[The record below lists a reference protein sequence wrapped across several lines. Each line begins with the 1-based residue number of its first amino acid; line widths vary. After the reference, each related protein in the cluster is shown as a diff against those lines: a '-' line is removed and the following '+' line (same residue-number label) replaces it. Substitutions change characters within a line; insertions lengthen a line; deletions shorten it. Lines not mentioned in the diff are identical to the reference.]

1 MRLNL
6 LFGFLGS
13 GKTTLVRRVLEERAS
28 DVPMAVIVNEFGDV
42 SIDGQILEGRA
53 VDMVELTS
61 GCVCCTLKGSLLNAI
76 EELEER
82 AGVEQIVVEATG
94 VAQPEDMLD
103 TLDDPTLKLELDLGP
118 VVTVVD
124 AGKFAKIRTMLGDF
138 YTQQVAN
145 ADIVLLNKTD
155 LVSVEALDEVREQIR
170 ALNSEAS
177 VVFTEQ
183 CDVEPAMVLEGASQV
198 AHLEHSGVHSHG
210 HDHEH
215 DHDHEHSPP
224 ADSFVLDAGGDWRRG
239 DIERF
244 FAELSDDVWRV
255 KGFMSVDGGP
265 CLVQYTMGQ
274 LDITP
279 CEPRPNVHL
288 VFIGRPLDKAGTA
301 AALARAGGGETPS

>member
-13 GKTTLVRRVLEERAS
+13 GKTTLVRRVLEERSS

-82 AGVEQIVVEATG
+82 AGVQQIVVEATG
-94 VAQPEDMLD
+94 VAQPGDMLE
-103 TLDDPTLKLELDLGP
+103 TLDDPTLKLGLDLGP
-118 VVTVVD
+118 LVTVVD

-155 LVSVEALDEVREQIR
+155 LVSVEDLDKVQEQIR
-170 ALNSEAS
+170 ALNPEAS
-177 VVFTEQ
+177 IVFTEQ

-198 AHLEHSGVHSHG
+198 AHLEHSGVHSHTHHHE

-215 DHDHEHSPP
+215 PAP
-224 ADSFVLDAGGDWRRG
+224 ADSFVLDADGDWRRD

-244 FAELSDDVWRV
+244 FAELPDGVWRA
-255 KGFMSVDGGP
+255 KGFMGIDGTP

-274 LDITP
+274 LEITP
-279 CEPRPNVHL
+279 AEARDNVHL

-301 AALARAGGGETPS
+301 AALARAGAGKTP

>member
-1 MRLNL
+1 VRLNL

-13 GKTTLVRRVLEERAS
+13 GKTTLVRRVLEERSS

-82 AGVEQIVVEATG
+82 AGVQQIVVEATG
-94 VAQPEDMLD
+94 VAQPGDMLE
-103 TLDDPTLKLELDLGP
+103 TLDDPTLKLGLDLGP
-118 VVTVVD
+118 LVTVVD

-145 ADIVLLNKTD
+145 ADIILLNKTD
-155 LVSVEALDEVREQIR
+155 LVSVEVLDDVQAQIR
-170 ALNSEAS
+170 ELNPEAS
-177 VVFTEQ
+177 IVFTEQ
-183 CDVEPAMVLEGASQV
+183 CDVEPDMVLEGTSQV
-198 AHLEHSGVHSHG
+198 AHLEHAGMHH
-210 HDHEH
+210 HDHDDEH
-215 DHDHEHSPP
+215 DHAHPAP
-224 ADSFVLDAGGDWRRG
+224 ADSFVLDAGGDWRRR
-239 DIERF
+239 DVERF
-244 FAELSDDVWRV
+244 FAELPDAVWRA
-255 KGFMSVDGGP
+255 KGFMHIDGAP

-279 CEPRPNVHL
+279 CEPRSNVHL
-288 VFIGRPLDKAGTA
+288 VFIGRPLDKAATA
-301 AALARAGGGETPS
+301 AALASAGGTPS